1 MSGPGGA
8 PRGGVESSR
17 LAAGLRELR
26 ARTGLSLAALAAR
39 TPYSKSSWER
49 YLNGK
54 KLPPRDAVEALCR
67 LAGEP
72 AGRLVALWELADAA
86 WSGRGRS
93 GAAQARDGG
102 SAADGGPGRASEPGT
117 AVVAAAGPPVGGEA
131 TARRVPRSARRMAGL
146 AAGAGAGGV
155 ALVAALAVWTAV
167 GAGGPVSGAVPET
180 PEVTG
185 CRARACDGKDP
196 ESMRCDLPELVRTPV
211 ERTAAGGERVQL
223 RYGTVCG
230 AAWGRVRHGR
240 IGDRIEVVVPGEAPR
255 SVRVLDRF
263 DAEDSLVT
271 PMAAARGPE
280 GVRLCLYPAGGGGRE
295 CFSA

>member
-39 TPYSKSSWER
+39 TLYSKSSWER

-93 GAAQARDGG
+93 GAAQARDGR
-102 SAADGGPGRASEPGT
+102 SAADDGPERATVPGT
-117 AVVAAAGPPVGGEA
+117 AVVAAAGPPADGEA
-131 TARRVPRSARRMAGL
+131 TPRPTRRLAGL

-155 ALVAALAVWTAV
+155 ALVAALALWTAV
-167 GAGGPVSGAVPET
+167 GAGRLVTGAVPGAEM
-180 PEVTG
+180 TG

-196 ESMRCDLPELVRTPV
+196 ESMRCDLPDLVRTPV

-230 AAWGRVRHGR
+230 AAWGRIRDGR
-240 IGDRIEVVVPGEAPR
+240 IGDRVEVVAPGVAPR

-280 GVRLCLYPAGGGGRE
+280 GVRLCLYPAGGGARE

>member
-93 GAAQARDGG
+93 GAVQARDGR
-102 SAADGGPGRASEPGT
+102 SAADDGPERATAPGT
-117 AVVAAAGPPVGGEA
+117 AVVAAAGPPADGGA
-131 TARRVPRSARRMAGL
+131 TPRPTRRLAGLAGL

-155 ALVAALAVWTAV
+155 ALVAALALWTAV
-167 GAGGPVSGAVPET
+167 GAGGLVTGAVPGAEM
-180 PEVTG
+180 TG

-196 ESMRCDLPELVRTPV
+196 ESMRCDLPDLVRTPL
-211 ERTAAGGERVQL
+211 ERTAARGERVQL

-230 AAWGRVRHGR
+230 AAWGRLRDGR
-240 IGDRIEVVVPGEAPR
+240 IGDRVEVVAPGAAPR

-271 PMAAARGPE
+271 PMAAVRGPE
-280 GVRLCLYPAGGGGRE
+280 GVRLCLYPAGGGARE